1 MRIERGLRCV
11 CSGGGGG
18 GGMIEMAN
26 VVVHGVRCKH
36 RL

>member
-1 MRIERGLRCV
+1 MMRIERGLRCV
-11 CSGGGGG
+11 CSGGG